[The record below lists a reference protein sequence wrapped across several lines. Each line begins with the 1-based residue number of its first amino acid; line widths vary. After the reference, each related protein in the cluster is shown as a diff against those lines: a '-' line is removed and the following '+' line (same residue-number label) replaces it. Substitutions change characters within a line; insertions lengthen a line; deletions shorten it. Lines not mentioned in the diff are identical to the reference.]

1 MFTMMIVV
9 LGGAGLAAGDLGLFG
24 FVAGARE
31 RDYLAVLGS
40 LLALAAGA
48 GFGWMA
54 IQVGSVN
61 DAITTSRVDR
71 VRAVKCTAEILNAK
85 DERVRI
91 NETDVY
97 RFRVRVQIPSPAPP
111 PSAPA
116 TSPRSSRPRP
126 PTPGSRPRSCS
137 SWPHTRCAPGSPPPP
152 ASTKPA
158 SGACSATPGP

>member
-9 LGGAGLAAGDLGLFG
+9 LGGAGLAAGTLGLYG
-24 FVAGARE
+24 FVTGARE
-31 RDYLAVLGS
+31 RDYMVVPGS

-54 IQVGSVN
+54 FQVASVD

-71 VRAVKCTAEILNAK
+71 ARAVNCTAEILNAK

-97 RFRVRVQIPSPAPP
+97 RFRVRVQIPGKAPYETDSIGAVP
-111 PSAPA
+111 PLLAGRIGTDRA
-116 TSPRSSRPRP
+116 
-126 PTPGSRPRSCS
+126 GY
-137 SWPHTRCAPGSPPPP
+137 
-152 ASTKPA
+152 
-158 SGACSATPGP
+158 ACLADRLHLDQVEILWDHPIR